1 MTKKRKN
8 VPKAVTDRICK
19 KLGIERGAY
28 RMRIYR
34 HDIALIEMI
43 KTEIEIYEKEQK
55 EAAEIAENLRKTIH
69 ERE

>member
-1 MTKKRKN
+1 
-8 VPKAVTDRICK
+8 
-19 KLGIERGAY
+19 
-28 RMRIYR
+28 MRIYR